1 MTPEKALELVGRY
14 ARLTKAI
21 KTTKTQIGDSLD
33 LCRGYSGKRN
43 TVDGESKLDSKNR
56 DLDLHLTEWYTP
68 ECGEYDNPSWLYVDD
83 KCKEECKHCYSAH
96 EAIQSRKKLVVQLG
110 HVKRLMTRNAV

>member
-21 KTTKTQIGDSLD
+21 NITKAKIGDSLD

-43 TVDGESKLDSKNR
+43 TINEEPKRDSKNR

-68 ECGEYDNPSWLYVDD
+68 ERGEYGGASWLDID
-83 KCKEECKHCYSAH
+83 EECKEQCPHCFSAH
-96 EAIQSRKKLVVQLG
+96 EAIQARKALVAQLG
-110 HVKRLMTRNAV
+110 HVKRSMSRIVQ